1 MNDEKL
7 IHRYEEMHHHSYK
20 VSSICF
26 IPSFEEVKFKMK
38 SFRERDNN
46 TKFVY
51 TFINWKRNKIK
62 FRELLGEEL
71 LEEKI

>member
-1 MNDEKL
+1 
-7 IHRYEEMHHHSYK
+7 
-20 VSSICF
+20 
-26 IPSFEEVKFKMK
+26 MK